1 MKKFDSENS
10 SAPKKAFV
18 ADLAEAAIGITV
30 TFVAIRLI
38 SKVLT
43 AAVTPPTQTVYYVV
57 PPAAQQTPAA

>member
-43 AAVTPPTQTVYYVV
+43 AAVTPPQQTVYYVV
-57 PPAAQQTPAA
+57 QPQQQTPAA